1 VGLCASLR
9 NSKMKKDF
17 DHIAKN
23 YDTDFTHSE
32 IGKLQRKSVYKYLE
46 KLPSKLNILELNCGT
61 GEDALW
67 FSQRG
72 NTVLATDI
80 SEEMIKVA
88 RAKTKEIDTIKI
100 KQLDIK
106 NLHVILSNSET
117 FREKPQFDL
126 IFSNFGGLNCLN
138 KQELQDFF
146 VSVSKILSKNGK
158 IILVI
163 MPKNT
168 LWESLY
174 FLFKGHFKN
183 VFRRNTNEVINVN
196 VEGKDVK
203 TWYFNPREIKKSG
216 YNSFKLVKT
225 RPIGFFIPPSYLEKY
240 FKKHKRFLSILD
252 MLEKQIGKLG
262 FLSRFSDHYLIELK
276 VNRKGH

>member
-1 VGLCASLR
+1 
-9 NSKMKKDF
+9 MKKDF

-23 YDTDFTHSE
+23 YDIDFTHSE

-46 KLPSKLNILELNCGT
+46 KLPNKLNILELNCGT
-61 GEDALW
+61 GEDAIW
-67 FSQRG
+67 FASKG

-88 RAKTKEIDTIKI
+88 KAKTKGIDNIKI

-106 NLHVILSNSET
+106 NVHVILSNPEISG
-117 FREKPQFDL
+117 EKPQFDL

-146 VSVSKILSKNGK
+146 VSVSKLLSENGK

-174 FLFKGHFKN
+174 FLLKGHFKN
-183 VFRRNTNEVINVN
+183 VFRRNTNKGINVN
-196 VEGKDVK
+196 IEGKDVK
-203 TWYFNPREIKKSG
+203 TWYFNPSEIKKLG
-216 YNSFKLVKT
+216 NESFKLVKT
-225 RPIGFFIPPSYLEKY
+225 RPIGFFLPPSYLEKY

-252 MLEKQIGKLG
+252 TLEKQINKFG
-262 FLSRFSDHYLIELK
+262 FLARFSDHYLIELK
-276 VNRKGH
+276 VNRKEH